1 MEVKEIS
8 LSKSYLYG
16 FFAAMISTLIYSAI
30 AIPIY
35 ILLISSNPNNFL
47 VYLLYTLDIWVWIW
61 ISMSILYAFVVV
73 FIFSAKEHEANLR
86 KSIGNILFFVV
97 TSIVMLLSLS
107 YIPEIQKILYRQEY
121 TFYSTIL
128 SLCLFFMAIFLSY
141 NTFYSTI
148 LSLCLFFMAIF
159 LSYNIRN
166 IIFFMYNLILFNLG
180 YEANNASNSSVN
192 EAEKTNTLEYEIF
205 NNTLKTV
212 ISFSQRHNYAIGIMA
227 FNISN
232 ANDIIEHYDRFGY
245 YKIRKDLVAFIKRE
259 ARAGE
264 SQCLID
270 DDIIYIIVY
279 ANEEEALKIT
289 KRYLK
294 MLQNYNFSYNGD
306 NIDVKVSMA
315 VSGFDFADNKAN
327 KISIFTVK
335 DNLTD
340 KIKEALR
347 ESKETEII
355 VYQKGI

>member
-61 ISMSILYAFVVV
+61 ISMSVLYAFVVV

-128 SLCLFFMAIFLSY
+128 SLCLFFI
-141 NTFYSTI
+141 
-148 LSLCLFFMAIF
+148 AIF
-159 LSYNIRN
+159 LSYNIKN
-166 IIFFMYNLILFNLG
+166 IILFMYNLILFNLG
-180 YEANNASNSSVN
+180 YESNNSSNSSIN

-232 ANDIIEHYDRFGY
+232 ANDIIEHYDRLGY

-270 DDIIYIIVY
+270 DDVIYIIVY

-306 NIDVKVSMA
+306 SIDVKVSMA

-347 ESKETEII
+347 ESKETESPVI

>member
-128 SLCLFFMAIFLSY
+128 SLCLFFI
-141 NTFYSTI
+141 
-148 LSLCLFFMAIF
+148 AIF
-159 LSYNIRN
+159 LSYNIKN
-166 IIFFMYNLILFNLG
+166 IILFMYNLILFNLG
-180 YEANNASNSSVN
+180 YEANISSNNSDS

-232 ANDIIEHYDRFGY
+232 ANDIIEHYDRLGY
-245 YKIRKDLVAFIKRE
+245 YKIRKDLVAFIKKE

-347 ESKETEII
+347 ESKETESPVI

>member
-141 NTFYSTI
+141 N
-148 LSLCLFFMAIF
+148 
-159 LSYNIRN
+159 IRN

-180 YEANNASNSSVN
+180 YETSNSSN
-192 EAEKTNTLEYEIF
+192 NLSGEAEKTNTLEYEIF

-232 ANDIIEHYDRFGY
+232 ANDIIEHYDRLGY

-347 ESKETEII
+347 ESKETESPVI

>member
-121 TFYSTIL
+121 TL
-128 SLCLFFMAIFLSY
+128 
-141 NTFYSTI
+141 YSTI

-180 YEANNASNSSVN
+180 YESANSSN
-192 EAEKTNTLEYEIF
+192 NSSDEAEKTNTLEYEIF

-232 ANDIIEHYDRFGY
+232 ANDIIEHYDRLGY
-245 YKIRKDLVAFIKRE
+245 YKIRKDLVAFIKKE

-347 ESKETEII
+347 ESKETESPVI

>member
-30 AIPIY
+30 AIPVY

-73 FIFSAKEHEANLR
+73 FIFSAKEHEVNLR

-141 NTFYSTI
+141 N
-148 LSLCLFFMAIF
+148 
-159 LSYNIRN
+159 IRN
-166 IIFFMYNLILFNLG
+166 IILFMYNLILFNLG
-180 YEANNASNSSVN
+180 YEDSNSFNSSIN

-232 ANDIIEHYDRFGY
+232 ANDIIEQYDRFGY

-347 ESKETEII
+347 ESKETESPVI

>member
-30 AIPIY
+30 AIPVY

-47 VYLLYTLDIWVWIW
+47 VYLFYTLDIWVWIW

-73 FIFSAKEHEANLR
+73 FIFSAKEHEVNLR

-141 NTFYSTI
+141 N
-148 LSLCLFFMAIF
+148 
-159 LSYNIRN
+159 IRN
-166 IIFFMYNLILFNLG
+166 IILFMYNLILFNLG
-180 YEANNASNSSVN
+180 YEDSNSSNSSIN

-232 ANDIIEHYDRFGY
+232 ANDIIEQYDRFGY

-347 ESKETEII
+347 ESKETESPVI

>member
-61 ISMSILYAFVVV
+61 ISISILYAFIVV

-128 SLCLFFMAIFLSY
+128 SLCLFFI
-141 NTFYSTI
+141 
-148 LSLCLFFMAIF
+148 AIF

-180 YEANNASNSSVN
+180 YEASSYSNSSDD
-192 EAEKTNTLEYEIF
+192 ETEKTNTLEYEIF
-205 NNTLKTV
+205 NDTLKTV

-232 ANDIIEHYDRFGY
+232 ANDIIEHYDRFAY

-347 ESKETEII
+347 ESKETESPVI

>member
-1 MEVKEIS
+1 MVQKLGSYFMEIKEIS

-30 AIPIY
+30 AIPVY

-73 FIFSAKEHEANLR
+73 FIFSAKEHEVNLR

-141 NTFYSTI
+141 N
-148 LSLCLFFMAIF
+148 
-159 LSYNIRN
+159 IRN
-166 IIFFMYNLILFNLG
+166 IILFMYNLILFNLG
-180 YEANNASNSSVN
+180 YEDSNSFNSSIN

-232 ANDIIEHYDRFGY
+232 ANDIIEQYDRFGY

-347 ESKETEII
+347 ESKETESPVI

>member
-1 MEVKEIS
+1 
-8 LSKSYLYG
+8 
-16 FFAAMISTLIYSAI
+16 
-30 AIPIY
+30 
-35 ILLISSNPNNFL
+35 
-47 VYLLYTLDIWVWIW
+47 
-61 ISMSILYAFVVV
+61 
-73 FIFSAKEHEANLR
+73 
-86 KSIGNILFFVV
+86 
-97 TSIVMLLSLS
+97 
-107 YIPEIQKILYRQEY
+107 
-121 TFYSTIL
+121 
-128 SLCLFFMAIFLSY
+128 
-141 NTFYSTI
+141 
-148 LSLCLFFMAIF
+148 
-159 LSYNIRN
+159 
-166 IIFFMYNLILFNLG
+166 MYNLILFNLG
-180 YEANNASNSSVN
+180 YEDSNSFNSSIN

-232 ANDIIEHYDRFGY
+232 ANDIIEQYDRFGY

-347 ESKETEII
+347 ESKETESPVI

>member
-141 NTFYSTI
+141 N
-148 LSLCLFFMAIF
+148 
-159 LSYNIRN
+159 IRN

-180 YEANNASNSSVN
+180 YEANNSSNSSVN

-245 YKIRKDLVAFIKRE
+245 YKIRKDLVAFIKKE

-347 ESKETEII
+347 ESKETESPVI

>member
-141 NTFYSTI
+141 N
-148 LSLCLFFMAIF
+148 
-159 LSYNIRN
+159 IRN

-180 YEANNASNSSVN
+180 YESANSSN
-192 EAEKTNTLEYEIF
+192 NSAYEAEKTNTLEYEIF

-347 ESKETEII
+347 ESKETESPVI

>member
-141 NTFYSTI
+141 N
-148 LSLCLFFMAIF
+148 
-159 LSYNIRN
+159 IRN

-180 YEANNASNSSVN
+180 YESATSSNNSSD

-232 ANDIIEHYDRFGY
+232 ANDIIEHYDRLGY
-245 YKIRKDLVAFIKRE
+245 YKIRKDLVAFIKKE

-347 ESKETEII
+347 ESKETESPVI

>member
-1 MEVKEIS
+1 MEIKEIS

-30 AIPIY
+30 AIPVY

-73 FIFSAKEHEANLR
+73 FIFSAKEHEVNLR

-141 NTFYSTI
+141 N
-148 LSLCLFFMAIF
+148 
-159 LSYNIRN
+159 IRN
-166 IIFFMYNLILFNLG
+166 IILFMYNLILFNLG
-180 YEANNASNSSVN
+180 YEDSNSSNSSIN

-232 ANDIIEHYDRFGY
+232 ANDIIEQYDRFGY

-347 ESKETEII
+347 ESKETESPVI

>member
-121 TFYSTIL
+121 
-128 SLCLFFMAIFLSY
+128 
-141 NTFYSTI
+141 TFYSTI

-347 ESKETEII
+347 ESKETESPVI

>member
-35 ILLISSNPNNFL
+35 ILLISSSPNNFL

-141 NTFYSTI
+141 N
-148 LSLCLFFMAIF
+148 
-159 LSYNIRN
+159 IRN

-180 YEANNASNSSVN
+180 YESANSSN
-192 EAEKTNTLEYEIF
+192 NSSDEAEKTNTLEYEIF

-232 ANDIIEHYDRFGY
+232 ANDIIEHYDRLGY
-245 YKIRKDLVAFIKRE
+245 YKIRKDLVAFIKKE

-347 ESKETEII
+347 ESKETESPVI

>member
-1 MEVKEIS
+1 MEIKEIS

-73 FIFSAKEHEANLR
+73 FIFSAKEHEVNLR

-141 NTFYSTI
+141 N
-148 LSLCLFFMAIF
+148 
-159 LSYNIRN
+159 IRN
-166 IIFFMYNLILFNLG
+166 IILFMYNLILFNLG
-180 YEANNASNSSVN
+180 YEDSNSSNSSIN

-232 ANDIIEHYDRFGY
+232 ANDIIEQYDRFGY

-347 ESKETEII
+347 ESKETESPVI

>member
-141 NTFYSTI
+141 N
-148 LSLCLFFMAIF
+148 
-159 LSYNIRN
+159 IRN

-180 YEANNASNSSVN
+180 YESANSSN
-192 EAEKTNTLEYEIF
+192 NSSDEAEKTNTLEYEIF

-232 ANDIIEHYDRFGY
+232 ANDIIEHYDILGY
-245 YKIRKDLVAFIKRE
+245 YKIRKDLVAFIKKE

-347 ESKETEII
+347 ESKETESPVI

>member
-30 AIPIY
+30 AIPVY

-141 NTFYSTI
+141 N
-148 LSLCLFFMAIF
+148 
-159 LSYNIRN
+159 IRN

-180 YEANNASNSSVN
+180 YEANNSSNSSIN

-347 ESKETEII
+347 ESKETESPVI

>member
-30 AIPIY
+30 AIPVY

-73 FIFSAKEHEANLR
+73 FIFSAKEHEVNLR

-141 NTFYSTI
+141 N
-148 LSLCLFFMAIF
+148 
-159 LSYNIRN
+159 IRN
-166 IIFFMYNLILFNLG
+166 IILFMYNLILFNLG
-180 YEANNASNSSVN
+180 YEDSNSSNSSIN

-232 ANDIIEHYDRFGY
+232 ANDIIEQYDRFGY

-347 ESKETEII
+347 ESKETESPVI

>member
-1 MEVKEIS
+1 
-8 LSKSYLYG
+8 
-16 FFAAMISTLIYSAI
+16 MISTLIYSAI
-30 AIPIY
+30 AIPVY

-73 FIFSAKEHEANLR
+73 FIFSAKEHEVNLR

-141 NTFYSTI
+141 N
-148 LSLCLFFMAIF
+148 
-159 LSYNIRN
+159 IRN
-166 IIFFMYNLILFNLG
+166 IILFMYNLILFNLG
-180 YEANNASNSSVN
+180 YEDSNSSNSSIN

-232 ANDIIEHYDRFGY
+232 ANDIIEQYDRFGY

-347 ESKETEII
+347 ESKETESPVI

>member
-141 NTFYSTI
+141 N
-148 LSLCLFFMAIF
+148 
-159 LSYNIRN
+159 IRN

-180 YEANNASNSSVN
+180 YESANYSNNSSD

-232 ANDIIEHYDRFGY
+232 ANDIIEHYDRLGY
-245 YKIRKDLVAFIKRE
+245 YKIRKDLVAFIKKE

-347 ESKETEII
+347 ESKETESPVI

>member
-128 SLCLFFMAIFLSY
+128 SLCLFF
-141 NTFYSTI
+141 T
-148 LSLCLFFMAIF
+148 AIF

-180 YEANNASNSSVN
+180 YESANSSN
-192 EAEKTNTLEYEIF
+192 NSSDEAEKTNTLEYEIF

-232 ANDIIEHYDRFGY
+232 ANDIIEHYDRLGY
-245 YKIRKDLVAFIKRE
+245 YKIRKDLVAFIKKE

-347 ESKETEII
+347 ESKETESPVI

>member
-73 FIFSAKEHEANLR
+73 FIFSAKEHEVNLR

-141 NTFYSTI
+141 N
-148 LSLCLFFMAIF
+148 
-159 LSYNIRN
+159 IRN
-166 IIFFMYNLILFNLG
+166 IILFMYNLILFNLG
-180 YEANNASNSSVN
+180 YEDSNSSNSSIN

-232 ANDIIEHYDRFGY
+232 ANDIIEQYDRFGY

-347 ESKETEII
+347 ESKETESPVI

>member
-30 AIPIY
+30 AIPVY

-128 SLCLFFMAIFLSY
+128 SLCLFFI
-141 NTFYSTI
+141 
-148 LSLCLFFMAIF
+148 AIF
-159 LSYNIRN
+159 LSYNIKN
-166 IIFFMYNLILFNLG
+166 IILFMYNLILFNLG
-180 YEANNASNSSVN
+180 YEPHISSNNSAD

-245 YKIRKDLVAFIKRE
+245 YKIRKDLVAFIKKE

-347 ESKETEII
+347 ESKETESPVI

>member
-141 NTFYSTI
+141 N
-148 LSLCLFFMAIF
+148 
-159 LSYNIRN
+159 IRN

-180 YEANNASNSSVN
+180 YESANSYNNSSD

-232 ANDIIEHYDRFGY
+232 ANDIIEHYDRLGY
-245 YKIRKDLVAFIKRE
+245 YKIRKDLVAFIKKE

-347 ESKETEII
+347 ESKETESPVI

>member
-141 NTFYSTI
+141 N
-148 LSLCLFFMAIF
+148 
-159 LSYNIRN
+159 IRN

-180 YEANNASNSSVN
+180 YESANSSN
-192 EAEKTNTLEYEIF
+192 NSSDEAEKTNTLEYEIF

-232 ANDIIEHYDRFGY
+232 ANDIIEHYDRLGY
-245 YKIRKDLVAFIKRE
+245 YKIRKDLVAFIKKE

-264 SQCLID
+264 SQRLID

-347 ESKETEII
+347 ESKETESPVI

>member
-141 NTFYSTI
+141 N
-148 LSLCLFFMAIF
+148 
-159 LSYNIRN
+159 IRN

-180 YEANNASNSSVN
+180 YESANSSN
-192 EAEKTNTLEYEIF
+192 NSSDEAEKTNTLEYEIF

-232 ANDIIEHYDRFGY
+232 ANDIIEHYDRLGY
-245 YKIRKDLVAFIKRE
+245 YKIRKDLVAFIKKE

-315 VSGFDFADNKAN
+315 VSGFYFADNKAN

-347 ESKETEII
+347 ESKETESPVI

>member
-61 ISMSILYAFVVV
+61 ISMSILYAFIVV

-141 NTFYSTI
+141 N
-148 LSLCLFFMAIF
+148 
-159 LSYNIRN
+159 IRN

-180 YEANNASNSSVN
+180 YESANSSN
-192 EAEKTNTLEYEIF
+192 NSAYEAEKTNTLEYEIF

-347 ESKETEII
+347 ESKETESPVI

>member
-97 TSIVMLLSLS
+97 TSVVMLLSLS

-141 NTFYSTI
+141 N
-148 LSLCLFFMAIF
+148 
-159 LSYNIRN
+159 IRN

-180 YEANNASNSSVN
+180 YESANSYNNSSD

-232 ANDIIEHYDRFGY
+232 ANDIIEHYDRLGY
-245 YKIRKDLVAFIKRE
+245 YKIRKDLVAFIKKE

-347 ESKETEII
+347 ESKETESPVI

>member
-61 ISMSILYAFVVV
+61 ISISILYAFVVV

-141 NTFYSTI
+141 N
-148 LSLCLFFMAIF
+148 
-159 LSYNIRN
+159 IRN
-166 IIFFMYNLILFNLG
+166 IILFMYNLILFNLG
-180 YEANNASNSSVN
+180 YEDSNSSNSSIN

-347 ESKETEII
+347 ESKETESPVI

>member
-141 NTFYSTI
+141 N
-148 LSLCLFFMAIF
+148 
-159 LSYNIRN
+159 IRN

-180 YEANNASNSSVN
+180 YESANSSN
-192 EAEKTNTLEYEIF
+192 NSSDEAEKTNTLEYEIF

-232 ANDIIEHYDRFGY
+232 ANDIIEHYDRLGY
-245 YKIRKDLVAFIKRE
+245 YKIRKDLVAFIKKE

-264 SQCLID
+264 SKCLID

-347 ESKETEII
+347 ESKETESPVI

>member
-61 ISMSILYAFVVV
+61 ISISILYAFIVV

-107 YIPEIQKILYRQEY
+107 YIPEVQKILYRQEY
-121 TFYSTIL
+121 
-128 SLCLFFMAIFLSY
+128 
-141 NTFYSTI
+141 TFYSTI

-180 YEANNASNSSVN
+180 YEASSYSNSSDN
-192 EAEKTNTLEYEIF
+192 ETEKTNTLEYEIF
-205 NNTLKTV
+205 NDTLKTV

-232 ANDIIEHYDRFGY
+232 ANDIIEQYDRFAY

-294 MLQNYNFSYNGD
+294 MLQNYNFSYNSD
-306 NIDVKVSMA
+306 NVDVKVSMA

-347 ESKETEII
+347 ESKETESPVI